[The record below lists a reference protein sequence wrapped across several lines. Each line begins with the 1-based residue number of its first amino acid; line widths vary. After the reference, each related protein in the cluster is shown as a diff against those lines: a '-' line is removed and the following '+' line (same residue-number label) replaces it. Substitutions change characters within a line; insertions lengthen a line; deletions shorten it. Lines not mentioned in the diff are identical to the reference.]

1 MPAMRARIWRL
12 CGSGVVSRNLQIL
25 VTLAVRVSLSDG
37 ERGWQRRQ
45 GRNPA
50 CSAAAQLT

>member
-1 MPAMRARIWRL
+1 MPAMRARVWRL